1 MFVAD
6 VTDIS
11 VNTGS
16 RVEIFT
22 IFNCKVSNISV
33 KVTFGL
39 RYYPFKVFWYL
50 ECFKSLTHVTFVYQ
64 SFPPYRLFHPTP
76 TYIDQEPKRVQMK
89 LVLYQY
95 A

>member
-39 RYYPFKVFWYL
+39 RYYPIKVLWYL
-50 ECFKSLTHVTFVYQ
+50 ECFKSLT
-64 SFPPYRLFHPTP
+64 L
-76 TYIDQEPKRVQMK
+76 EPKNTRT
-89 LVLYQY
+89 LTT
-95 A
+95 